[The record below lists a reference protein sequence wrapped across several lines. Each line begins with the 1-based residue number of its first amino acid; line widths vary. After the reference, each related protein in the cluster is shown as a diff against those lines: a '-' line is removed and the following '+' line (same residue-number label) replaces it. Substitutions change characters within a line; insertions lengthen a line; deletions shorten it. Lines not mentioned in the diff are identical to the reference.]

1 MLFAR
6 RPGGN
11 RRCSTILKS
20 GSRAGRVF
28 GSMSCFTLWIIEDV
42 MRNSKR
48 VGVAGLAFILVVAFA
63 GSGSRAQGERNDP
76 KTKKIRIVTVVKR
89 TGIGWFERMEE
100 GIKQFAAQNGVD
112 ATMTGADDAD
122 PQKQADIIRKLIAEK
137 PDAITVVPN
146 SPEALEEVLK
156 QARTAGIKVV
166 THEASNQVNTDVDIE
181 AFDNLAYGSNL
192 MDELASCMGGSG
204 KYVAFVGHTTAR
216 SHMRW
221 ATAAFERAK
230 QKYPKIV
237 RISAP
242 VESTE
247 RLETAYQKAKELLAK
262 HPDLEGFEGS
272 SVVDVAGIG
281 RAVREA
287 GVQGKTCVMG
297 TSLPSVAGE
306 FLNDGAVDKMFLW
319 DPLVAG
325 QAQVKLALMLIKG
338 EKIAPG
344 LDLGLPGY
352 RNLTRIAGTPHGLAG
367 SGWIAID
374 KSNVRQY
381 PFD

>member
-1 MLFAR
+1 
-6 RPGGN
+6 
-11 RRCSTILKS
+11 
-20 GSRAGRVF
+20 
-28 GSMSCFTLWIIEDV
+28 
-42 MRNSKR
+42 MRNAKPI
-48 VGVAGLAFILVVAFA
+48 VVASLAFMLVVACA
-63 GSGSRAQGERNDP
+63 VGASRGQGDRKAET
-76 KTKKIRIVTVVKR
+76 KKKIRIVTVVKR
-89 TGIGWFERMEE
+89 TGIGWFERMEK

-112 ATMTGADDAD
+112 ATMTGAADAD

-146 SPEALEEVLK
+146 SPEALEGILK
-156 QARTAGIKVV
+156 QARAAGIKVV
-166 THEASNQVNTDVDIE
+166 THEASNQLNTDVDIE
-181 AFDNLAYGSNL
+181 AFDNLAYGSHL

-221 ATAAFERAK
+221 ATAAYERAR
-230 QKYPKIV
+230 QKYPKVV

-242 VESTE
+242 VETAE
-247 RLETAYQKAKELLAK
+247 RLETAYQNAKELLAR
-262 HPDLEGFEGS
+262 HPDLKGFEGS

-287 GVQGKTCVMG
+287 GAQGRTCVMG

-306 FLNDGAVDKMFLW
+306 FLDDGAVDKMFLW

-325 QAQVKLALMLIKG
+325 QAQTKLALMLIKG
-338 EKIAPG
+338 QKIAPG

-352 RNLTRIAGTPHGLAG
+352 RSLKRIPGTPYGLAG
-367 SGWIAID
+367 SSWITVD
-374 KSNVRQY
+374 KSNVKQY
-381 PFD
+381 PF

>member
-1 MLFAR
+1 
-6 RPGGN
+6 
-11 RRCSTILKS
+11 
-20 GSRAGRVF
+20 
-28 GSMSCFTLWIIEDV
+28 
-42 MRNSKR
+42 MRNSKG
-48 VGVAGLAFILVVAFA
+48 VIVAGLVFVLVVAFCA
-63 GSGSRAQGERNDP
+63 VRASGGQGDRHDAQ
-76 KTKKIRIVTVVKR
+76 TKKVRIVTVVKR
-89 TGIGWFERMEE
+89 TGIVWFERMGE
-100 GIKQFAAQNGVD
+100 GIKQFAAQHEVD
-112 ATMTGADDAD
+112 ATMTGAADAD
-122 PQKQADIIRKLIAEK
+122 PQKQADIIRKLVGEK

-156 QARTAGIKVV
+156 QARAAGIKVV

-181 AFDNLAYGSNL
+181 AFDNLAFGSHL
-192 MDELASCMGGSG
+192 MDELAMCMGGSG

-221 ATAAFERAK
+221 TTAAYDRARAK
-230 QKYPKIV
+230 YPEIV

-242 VESTE
+242 VETAE
-247 RLETAYQKAKELLAK
+247 RLETAYQQAKDLLTK

-306 FLNDGAVDKMFLW
+306 FLEDGAVDKIFLW

-325 QAQVKLALMLIKG
+325 QAQDKLALMLIKG

-352 RNLTRIAGTPHGLAG
+352 GNLKRIPGTPHGLAG

-374 KSNVRQY
+374 KSTVRQY
-381 PFD
+381 PF

>member
-1 MLFAR
+1 
-6 RPGGN
+6 
-11 RRCSTILKS
+11 
-20 GSRAGRVF
+20 
-28 GSMSCFTLWIIEDV
+28 
-42 MRNSKR
+42 MRNSKHA
-48 VGVAGLAFILVVAFA
+48 VVAGLTFMLMVACA
-63 GSGSRAQGERNDP
+63 VSAARGRGDQTDA
-76 KTKKIRIVTVVKR
+76 KAKKIRIVTVVKR
-89 TGIGWFERMEE
+89 TGIVWFERMAE
-100 GIKQFAAQNGVD
+100 GIKEFAAQHGVD
-112 ATMTGADDAD
+112 ATMIGADDAD
-122 PQKQADIIRKLIAEK
+122 PQKQADIIRKLIGEK

-156 QARTAGIKVV
+156 QARAAGIKVV

-181 AFDNLAYGSNL
+181 AFDNLAFGSHL

-221 ATAAFERAK
+221 ATAAHERAK
-230 QKYPKIV
+230 QKYPKIA
-237 RISAP
+237 RIAAP
-242 VESTE
+242 VETAE
-247 RLETAYQKAKELLAK
+247 RLETAYQQAKELLAK

-287 GVQGKTCVMG
+287 GLQGKTCVMG

-306 FLNDGAVDKMFLW
+306 FLNDGAVDKIFLW

-325 QAQVKLALMLIKG
+325 QAQNKLALMLIKG

-352 RNLTRIAGTPHGLAG
+352 RNLTRIPGTPHGFAG
-367 SGWIAID
+367 SGWITID
-374 KSNVRQY
+374 KSNVKQY
-381 PFD
+381 PF

>member
-1 MLFAR
+1 
-6 RPGGN
+6 
-11 RRCSTILKS
+11 
-20 GSRAGRVF
+20 
-28 GSMSCFTLWIIEDV
+28 
-42 MRNSKR
+42 MRNAKP
-48 VGVAGLAFILVVAFA
+48 VVVASLAFMLVVACA
-63 GSGSRAQGERNDP
+63 VGASRGQGDRKAET
-76 KTKKIRIVTVVKR
+76 TKKIRIVTVVKR

-112 ATMTGADDAD
+112 ATMTGAADAD

-146 SPEALEEVLK
+146 SPEALEGVLK
-156 QARTAGIKVV
+156 QARAAGIKVV

-181 AFDNLAYGSNL
+181 AFDNLAYGSHL

-221 ATAAFERAK
+221 ATAAYERAR
-230 QKYPKIV
+230 QKYPKVV

-242 VESTE
+242 VETAE
-247 RLETAYQKAKELLAK
+247 RLETAYQKAKELLAR

-272 SVVDVAGIG
+272 SVVDLAGIG

-287 GVQGKTCVMG
+287 GAQGRTCVMG

-306 FLNDGAVDKMFLW
+306 FLDDGAVDKIFLW

-325 QAQVKLALMLIKG
+325 QAQAKLALMLIKG

-352 RNLTRIAGTPHGLAG
+352 RSLKRIPGTPHGLAG
-367 SGWIAID
+367 SSWITVD
-374 KSNVRQY
+374 KSNVKQY
-381 PFD
+381 PF

>member
-1 MLFAR
+1 M
-6 RPGGN
+6 
-11 RRCSTILKS
+11 
-20 GSRAGRVF
+20 
-28 GSMSCFTLWIIEDV
+28 IIEDV

-48 VGVAGLAFILVVAFA
+48 VVVAGLALMLVAAVAVSA
-63 GSGSRAQGERNDP
+63 SRGQGQRTDP
-76 KTKKIRIVTVVKR
+76 KTKRIRIVTVVKR

-112 ATMTGADDAD
+112 ATMTGAAEAD

-137 PDAITVVPN
+137 PDAIAVVPN
-146 SPEALEEVLK
+146 SPEALEDVLK
-156 QARTAGIKVV
+156 QARAAGIKVV

-181 AFDNLAYGSNL
+181 AFDNLAYGANL

-221 ATAAFERAK
+221 ATAAYERAK
-230 QKYPKIV
+230 QKYPKIA
-237 RISAP
+237 RISGP
-242 VESTE
+242 VESDE

-287 GVQGKTCVMG
+287 GVQSKTCVMG

-306 FLNDGAVDKMFLW
+306 FLRDGAVDKFFLW

-325 QAQVKLALMLIKG
+325 QAQNKLALMLIKG

-344 LDLGLPGY
+344 VDLGLPGY
-352 RNLTRIAGTPHGLAG
+352 RKLTRIPDTPHGLAG

-381 PFD
+381 PF

>member
-1 MLFAR
+1 
-6 RPGGN
+6 
-11 RRCSTILKS
+11 
-20 GSRAGRVF
+20 
-28 GSMSCFTLWIIEDV
+28 

-48 VGVAGLAFILVVAFA
+48 AVVAGLALMLVVALPA
-63 GSGSRAQGERNDP
+63 VRASSGQGDRSDAQTN
-76 KTKKIRIVTVVKR
+76 KIRIVTVVKR
-89 TGIGWFERMEE
+89 TGIVWFERMEE

-112 ATMTGADDAD
+112 ATMTGADEAD
-122 PQKQADIIRKLIAEK
+122 PQKQADIIRKLIREK

-156 QARTAGIKVV
+156 QARAAGIKVV

-181 AFDNLAYGSNL
+181 AFDNLAFGSHL
-192 MDELASCMGGSG
+192 IDELSSCMGGSG
-204 KYVAFVGHTTAR
+204 QYVAFVGHTTAR

-221 ATAAFERAK
+221 ATAAYERAR
-230 QKYPKIV
+230 QEYPKIV

-242 VESTE
+242 VETAE
-247 RLETAYQKAKELLAK
+247 RLDTAYQKAKELLAQ
-262 HPDLEGFEGS
+262 HPDLKGFEGS

-306 FLNDGAVDKMFLW
+306 FLDDGAVDKIFLW

-325 QAQVKLALMLIKG
+325 QAQDKLALMLIRG

-352 RNLTRIAGTPHGLAG
+352 RNLKRISGTPHGFAG

-381 PFD
+381 PF

>member
-1 MLFAR
+1 
-6 RPGGN
+6 
-11 RRCSTILKS
+11 
-20 GSRAGRVF
+20 
-28 GSMSCFTLWIIEDV
+28 
-42 MRNSKR
+42 MRDSKR
-48 VGVAGLAFILVVAFA
+48 VVVAGLAFLLAVAFA
-63 GSGSRAQGERNDP
+63 VSAPRGQGGRNEA
-76 KTKKIRIVTVVKR
+76 KRKKIRIVTVVKR
-89 TGIGWFERMEE
+89 TGIAWFERMEE
-100 GIKQFAAQNGVD
+100 GITQFAAQTGID

-122 PQKQADIIRKLIAEK
+122 PQKQVDIIRKLIREK

-146 SPEALEEVLK
+146 SPEALEGVLK
-156 QARTAGIKVV
+156 QARAAGIKVV

-181 AFDNLAYGSNL
+181 AFDNLAYGAHL

-221 ATAAFERAK
+221 AAAAYERAK
-230 QKYPKIV
+230 QKFPKIV

-242 VESTE
+242 IETAES
-247 RLETAYQKAKELLAK
+247 LETGYEKAKELLAK
-262 HPDLEGFEGS
+262 HPDLKGFEGS

-306 FLNDGAVDKMFLW
+306 FLDDGAVDRIFLW

-325 QAQVKLALMLIKG
+325 QAQGKLALMLIKG

-352 RNLTRIAGTPHGLAG
+352 SNLKRIPGTPHGLAG
-367 SGWIAID
+367 SGWIALD
-374 KSNVRQY
+374 KSNVKQY
-381 PFD
+381 PF

>member
-1 MLFAR
+1 
-6 RPGGN
+6 
-11 RRCSTILKS
+11 
-20 GSRAGRVF
+20 
-28 GSMSCFTLWIIEDV
+28 MSEDM

-48 VGVAGLAFILVVAFA
+48 LVVASLACLLVVAIAA
-63 GSGSRAQGERNDP
+63 GAQ
-76 KTKKIRIVTVVKR
+76 TKKIRIVTVVKR
-89 TGIGWFERMEE
+89 TGIVWFERMAE

-146 SPEALEEVLK
+146 SPEALEDVLK
-156 QARTAGIKVV
+156 QARAAGIKVV
-166 THEASNQVNTDVDIE
+166 THEAGNQVNTDVDIE
-181 AFDNLAYGSNL
+181 AFDNLAFGSHL

-221 ATAAFERAK
+221 ASAALERAK
-230 QKYPKIV
+230 QKYPQVV

-242 VESTE
+242 VETTE
-247 RLETAYQKAKELLAK
+247 TLDTAYQKAKALLVQHSDVK
-262 HPDLEGFEGS
+262 GFEGS

-281 RAVREA
+281 KAVREA
-287 GVQGKTCVMG
+287 KVQGKTCVMG

-306 FLNDGAVDKMFLW
+306 FLDDGAVDKIFLW

-325 QAQVKLALMLIKG
+325 QAQDKLALMLIKG
-338 EKIAPG
+338 EKIGPG

-352 RNLTRIAGTPHGLAG
+352 RSLKRIPDTPHGFAG

-374 KSNVRQY
+374 KSNVKQY
-381 PFD
+381 AF

>member
-1 MLFAR
+1 
-6 RPGGN
+6 
-11 RRCSTILKS
+11 
-20 GSRAGRVF
+20 
-28 GSMSCFTLWIIEDV
+28 
-42 MRNSKR
+42 MRNAKP
-48 VGVAGLAFILVVAFA
+48 VVVASLAFMLVVACA
-63 GSGSRAQGERNDP
+63 VGASRGQGDRKAET
-76 KTKKIRIVTVVKR
+76 TKKIRIVTVVKR

-112 ATMTGADDAD
+112 ATMTGAADAD

-146 SPEALEEVLK
+146 SPEALEGVLK
-156 QARTAGIKVV
+156 QARAAGIKVV

-181 AFDNLAYGSNL
+181 AFDNLAYGSHL

-221 ATAAFERAK
+221 ASAAYERAR
-230 QKYPKIV
+230 QKYPQIV

-242 VESTE
+242 VESAE
-247 RLETAYQKAKELLAK
+247 NLDTAYQKAKELLAK
-262 HPDLEGFEGS
+262 HPDLKGFEGS

-287 GVQGKTCVMG
+287 GFQGRTCVVG

-306 FLNDGAVDKMFLW
+306 FLNDGAVDKIFLW
-319 DPLVAG
+319 DPLIAG
-325 QAQVKLALMLIKG
+325 QAQCKLALMLVKG

-352 RNLTRIAGTPHGLAG
+352 RNLKSIPGTPHGLAG
-367 SGWIAID
+367 IGWIAID

-381 PFD
+381 PF

>member
-1 MLFAR
+1 MN
-6 RPGGN
+6 P
-11 RRCSTILKS
+11 
-20 GSRAGRVF
+20 
-28 GSMSCFTLWIIEDV
+28 
-42 MRNSKR
+42 
-48 VGVAGLAFILVVAFA
+48 VVPAKV
-63 GSGSRAQGERNDP
+63 E
-76 KTKKIRIVTVVKR
+76 KIRIVTVVKR
-89 TGIGWFERMEE
+89 TGIGWFERMAE
-100 GIKQFAAQNGVD
+100 GITQFAAENAVD

-122 PQKQADIIRKLIAEK
+122 PEKQADIIRQLIAEK
-137 PDAITVVPN
+137 PNAITVVPN

-156 QARTAGIKVV
+156 EARAAGIKVV

-181 AFDNLAYGSNL
+181 AFDNLAYGSHL
-192 MDELASCMGGSG
+192 MDQLASCMGESG

-221 ATAAFERAK
+221 ATAAYDRAK
-230 QKYPKIV
+230 QKYPRIE

-242 VESTE
+242 VETE
-247 RLETAYQKAKELLAK
+247 ESEETAYQKAKALLATI
-262 HPDLEGFEGS
+262 PDLEGFEGS

-287 GVQGKTCVMG
+287 GVQGRTCVMG

-306 FLNDGAVDKMFLW
+306 FLGDGAVDRIFLW

-325 QAQVKLALMLIKG
+325 QAQDKLALMLIQGK
-338 EKIAPG
+338 KIGPG

-352 RNLTRIAGTPHGLAG
+352 RDLKSIPGTPHGLAG

-374 KSNVRQY
+374 KSNVKQY
-381 PFD
+381 PF

>member
-1 MLFAR
+1 ML
-6 RPGGN
+6 
-11 RRCSTILKS
+11 
-20 GSRAGRVF
+20 
-28 GSMSCFTLWIIEDV
+28 
-42 MRNSKR
+42 RNSKSVVV
-48 VGVAGLAFILVVAFA
+48 VGSAFLLTVVAFA
-63 GSGSRAQGERNDP
+63 VSAHGQGSPNETKA
-76 KTKKIRIVTVVKR
+76 KTRKIRIVTVVKR
-89 TGIGWFERMEE
+89 TGIAWFERMEE
-100 GIKQFAAQNGVD
+100 GIRQFAAQNGVE
-112 ATMTGADDAD
+112 ATMIGADDAD
-122 PQKQADIIRKLIAEK
+122 PQKQVDIIRKLIREK

-156 QARTAGIKVV
+156 QARAAGIKVV

-181 AFDNLAYGSNL
+181 AFDNLAYGSHL

-204 KYVAFVGHTTAR
+204 EYVAFVGHTTAR

-221 ATAAFERAK
+221 ASAAYERAR
-230 QKYPKIV
+230 QEYPNIV
-237 RISAP
+237 RISDP
-242 VESTE
+242 VESDE
-247 RLETAYQKAKELLAK
+247 SFDTAYQKAKELLAK
-262 HPDLEGFEGS
+262 HPDLKGFEGS

-287 GVQGKTCVMG
+287 GLQERTCVVG

-306 FLNDGAVDKMFLW
+306 FLNDGAVDEIFLW

-325 QAQVKLALMLIKG
+325 QAQCKLALMLIKG

-352 RNLTRIAGTPHGLAG
+352 RNLKSIAGTPHGLAG

-374 KSNVRQY
+374 NSNVGQY
-381 PFD
+381 PF